1 MDSMVSVRVLLVED
15 NPGDARLVEILLE
28 EVGGIR
34 FDLLQAPTL
43 EKALDTL
50 DENGF
55 DVVLLDL
62 SLPDSSGLETV
73 ERVRERA
80 SDVPIVVLSGQDD
93 EETALRSLESGAEDY
108 LVKGQGEGEIMAR
121 SIRYAIQRKRA
132 ERRLVYLEQY
142 DGLTGLANRTLFQDR
157 LEQASARADRDETM
171 LAVLSLGLN
180 RFKRV
185 NANYGHRFG
194 DAVLREVARRLRSC
208 VHEGNT
214 VARVGGDEFCI
225 VVDDVYETYEAIS
238 LVREI
243 LGAFENPFTLD
254 GEEASV
260 DVSIGIAVRPPSRG
274 TRLVTDAEFAMSRAK
289 DQGRNAYQFYTEEM
303 NAQAFERLTLESN
316 LRRALERDEYV
327 VYYQPK
333 VDLRTGS
340 IFGAEALL
348 RWRHPDMG
356 LVSPAKFV
364 PVLEE
369 TGFIVEVGDWV
380 LRTACDQARR
390 WTDSSFGPL
399 QVAVNLSARQFREES
414 LTDSINSCVR
424 EAGLDPQC
432 LELEITESLI
442 MEDPEASR
450 AMLERLKSEKGIR
463 TSVDDFGTGYS
474 SLSYLKLFP
483 LDALKI
489 DRSFVQDL
497 TDDPDDAAIVS
508 AIIGLAHNLGLE
520 VIAEGVGTQE
530 QLNYLR
536 EHGCDHAQG
545 FLFSPPLPPEDFT
558 ALLKSGEALPGF
570 QS

>member
-1 MDSMVSVRVLLVED
+1 MVSVRVLLVED

-483 LDALKI
+483 LDALNGRPQ
-489 DRSFVQDL
+489 DRQVFRAGPHRRS
-497 TDDPDDAAIVS
+497 
-508 AIIGLAHNLGLE
+508 
-520 VIAEGVGTQE
+520 
-530 QLNYLR
+530 R
-536 EHGCDHAQG
+536 
-545 FLFSPPLPPEDFT
+545 
-558 ALLKSGEALPGF
+558 
-570 QS
+570 

>member
-1 MDSMVSVRVLLVED
+1 MRTTNAQPIEILLVED

-238 LVREI
+238 LVLTR
-243 LGAFENPFTLD
+243 PF
-254 GEEASV
+254 
-260 DVSIGIAVRPPSRG
+260 
-274 TRLVTDAEFAMSRAK
+274 
-289 DQGRNAYQFYTEEM
+289 
-303 NAQAFERLTLESN
+303 
-316 LRRALERDEYV
+316 
-327 VYYQPK
+327 
-333 VDLRTGS
+333 
-340 IFGAEALL
+340 
-348 RWRHPDMG
+348 RWCG
-356 LVSPAKFV
+356 K
-364 PVLEE
+364 
-369 TGFIVEVGDWV
+369 
-380 LRTACDQARR
+380 
-390 WTDSSFGPL
+390 
-399 QVAVNLSARQFREES
+399 
-414 LTDSINSCVR
+414 
-424 EAGLDPQC
+424 
-432 LELEITESLI
+432 
-442 MEDPEASR
+442 
-450 AMLERLKSEKGIR
+450 
-463 TSVDDFGTGYS
+463 Y
-474 SLSYLKLFP
+474 
-483 LDALKI
+483 
-489 DRSFVQDL
+489 
-497 TDDPDDAAIVS
+497 
-508 AIIGLAHNLGLE
+508 
-520 VIAEGVGTQE
+520 
-530 QLNYLR
+530 
-536 EHGCDHAQG
+536 
-545 FLFSPPLPPEDFT
+545 
-558 ALLKSGEALPGF
+558 
-570 QS
+570 